1 MASKF
6 QVNTRKKITKR
17 EKGEKEEKKLPFEIR
32 SPGAGSG
39 GAGLLYKLN
48 SIIRFL
54 KLCRGVTLM
63 KK

>member
-39 GAGLLYKLN
+39 GAGLLN
-48 SIIRFL
+48 CIS
-54 KLCRGVTLM
+54 
-63 KK
+63 